1 MRYHVAYT
9 TPQGGGTI
17 VVRLK
22 DNESI
27 ISKIAKKHKC
37 LKEEVKIKYKK
48 ELQNAQLAMFREW
61 ELEIGEEKLWNTK

>member
-1 MRYHVAYT
+1 MRYHVAYR
-9 TPQGGGTI
+9 TPHGGGTI

-27 ISKIAKKHKC
+27 ISKIAKKHNC

-61 ELEIGEEKLWNTK
+61 EKEIEEKLWNTK